1 MLSMAPQKLVR
12 QYLDLKLD
20 LLTLGPVFAYF
31 SRCQWGKLYTFF
43 YQELF
48 HLECPRILRRGLIH
62 Q

>member
-31 SRCQWGKLYTFF
+31 SRCQRGKFHTLVNQKLF
-43 YQELF
+43 Y
-48 HLECPRILRRGLIH
+48 LEHPRVLRRGLIH

>member
-1 MLSMAPQKLVR
+1 MLSMVPQKLVR

-31 SRCQWGKLYTFF
+31 SRCQRGKFNTFI

-48 HLECPRILRRGLIH
+48 YLERPRILRRGLIH